1 MWWHSHQEAWLTTRP
16 LNRKRVGQGHI
27 RIYLLVEESC
37 QNGMGLEAHQ
47 NGMGKQPN
55 EVGHTHWIG
64 MD

>member
-1 MWWHSHQEAWLTTRP
+1 MTRP

-47 NGMGKQPN
+47 NGMGKRPN